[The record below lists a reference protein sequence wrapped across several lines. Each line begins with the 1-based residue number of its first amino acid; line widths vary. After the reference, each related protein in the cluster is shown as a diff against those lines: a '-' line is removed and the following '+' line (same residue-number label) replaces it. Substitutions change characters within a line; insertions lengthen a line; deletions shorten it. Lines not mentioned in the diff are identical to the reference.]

1 MAFCSQCG
9 AQVVA
14 EAAFCVA
21 CGKTVLASAIKQP
34 TPISLQA
41 DSIFENESS
50 KIFIGKNYD
59 YFLRKWEIAEQKKSK
74 TSWNWAAFV
83 FGGAWMAYRKMYIYS
98 WIFLGV
104 VVLEILC
111 EYAFGFPE
119 KFSNIINISIAVTVG
134 LQGNSLYKQHVE
146 KKTREII
153 AMNTPDQAQ
162 NELVRQGGT
171 NIGATIGFIVALI
184 AIAMLLALL
193 LSPLT

>member
-14 EAAFCVA
+14 EAAFCLA

-34 TPISLQA
+34 TPISTQA
-41 DSIFENESS
+41 DSILENEAS
-50 KIFIGKNYD
+50 KIFVGKNYD

-104 VVLEILC
+104 MVLEILC

-119 KFSNIINISIAVTVG
+119 KFSNIINISIAVTFG

-184 AIAMLLALL
+184 AIAMLLAVTF
-193 LSPLT
+193 PP